1 MKQIVYAFKIYINCD
16 CLPKFVVKFNKWNEG
31 KIEIGCNNLFRKKC
45 QRSMYDE
52 KLFETFELEAQERH
66 YT

>member
-1 MKQIVYAFKIYINCD
+1 MKEILYSFKIYINYD
-16 CLPKFVVKFNKWNEG
+16 CLPKFVVKSNKSNEE

>member
-1 MKQIVYAFKIYINCD
+1 MH
-16 CLPKFVVKFNKWNEG
+16 LKFTSITTVFQNLSLNLTNRT

-45 QRSMYDE
+45 QRFMYDE